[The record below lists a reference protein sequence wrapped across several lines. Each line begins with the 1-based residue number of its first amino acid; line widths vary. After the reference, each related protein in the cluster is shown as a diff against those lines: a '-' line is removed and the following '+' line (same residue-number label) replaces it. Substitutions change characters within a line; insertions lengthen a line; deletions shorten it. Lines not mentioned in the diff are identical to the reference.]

1 VFRVG
6 ANNLTDTQ
14 LGTRNSQHS
23 SAKSHILKVL
33 NTSSNPNSLSIIP
46 HSRPTLGKEEIRRV
60 VEVMESGHIS
70 QGEKVREF
78 ESAFAA
84 RIAVNASAAVSSGTA
99 ALHLTLL
106 GMDIGDGDEV
116 IMPSFV
122 CSALLNAVHYTG
134 ATPVPADIHPQT
146 YNLDPDDVKKRITVR
161 TRAIIVPHLFGLP
174 ADLDALCRLDIPI
187 IEDCAQAVGSTYKNR
202 AVGVFGHAA
211 IFSFYATKVM
221 TTGEGGMIV
230 SGSKGLIDRVRDL
243 REYDNCEEY
252 KIRYNY
258 KMTDIQ
264 AAIGLSQLERLGDFI
279 GRRRKIA
286 EKYYRV
292 FKECGLQLP
301 PNEPGHIYYRFV
313 IDSATKAVAWIQVA
327 AAKKIICS
335 QPVHNPLHR
344 LLKLEGYP
352 NTEQAWQ
359 QSISVPIYP
368 SLNDKELERI
378 IDAVVNLAE
387 GRIGAQ

>member
-1 VFRVG
+1 M
-6 ANNLTDTQ
+6 NTT
-14 LGTRNSQHS
+14 
-23 SAKSHILKVL
+23 L
-33 NTSSNPNSLSIIP
+33 NPDSLSVIP
-46 HSRPTLGKEEIRRV
+46 HSRPTLGKEEIRRA
-60 VEVMESGHIS
+60 VEVIESGHIA

-84 RIAVNASAAVSSGTA
+84 RIGVNAAAAVSSGTA

-116 IMPSFV
+116 IIPSFV

-146 YNLDPDDVKKRITVR
+146 YNLDPDDVKKRITAH

-174 ADLDALCRLDIPI
+174 ADLDALLRLNVPI

-202 AVGVFGHAA
+202 PVGVFGHAA

-243 REYDNCEEY
+243 RQYDNCEEY

-264 AAIGLSQLERLGDFI
+264 AALGLSQLERLEDFI
-279 GRRRKIA
+279 RCRRKIA
-286 EKYYRV
+286 EKYYRA
-292 FKECGLQLP
+292 FKACGLQLP
-301 PNEPGHIYYRFV
+301 PRDPGHIYFRFV
-313 IDSATKAVAWIQVA
+313 IDSATNAVAWIQAA
-327 AAKKIICS
+327 AAKKITCS
-335 QPVHNPLHR
+335 LPVHKPLHR
-344 LLKLEGYP
+344 LLKLEGFP

-359 QSISVPIYP
+359 QSISVPVYP
-368 SLNDKELERI
+368 SLTEKELERI
-378 IDAVVNLAE
+378 IGAVVNLAE
-387 GRIGAQ
+387 GRKGAQ